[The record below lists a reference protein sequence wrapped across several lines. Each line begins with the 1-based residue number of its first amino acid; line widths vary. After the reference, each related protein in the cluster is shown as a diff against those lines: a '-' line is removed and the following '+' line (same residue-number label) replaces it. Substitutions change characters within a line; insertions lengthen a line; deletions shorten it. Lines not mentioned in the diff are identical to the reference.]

1 MSPFSDEPWPVVD
14 FGDRSDCACPPI
26 RSFPGALC
34 AWPRPWSAVP
44 APRLSLLPLVSLPPD
59 DPGDVFAPDEP
70 DDMPLSGAPPAP
82 PAPSLIPCAD
92 ARPTPAN
99 SATVPSKN
107 FLVLRCIVTFL
118 SDCSR
123 KPWLPFALKKNR
135 CACQSVPVGGL
146 IGHER
151 GDVRTGTVPGGRRRS
166 IVWASVVENAV
177 PQEQNG
183 GSYVGLMTVREESS
197 GVRQ

>member
-70 DDMPLSGAPPAP
+70 DDMPASGALPAL
-82 PAPSLIPCAD
+82 PAPSRIPCAD

-107 FLVLRCIVTFL
+107 FFVLRCIVRSSL
-118 SDCSR
+118 IVPESHGSHLHSR
-123 KPWLPFALKKNR
+123 RTDAYANPFPL
-135 CACQSVPVGGL
+135 GGL
-146 IGHER
+146 IGRER
-151 GDVRTGTVPGGRRRS
+151 LISGQELFRAPTRVHR
-166 IVWASVVENAV
+166 WAGVIENAV
-177 PQEQNG
+177 P
-183 GSYVGLMTVREESS
+183 
-197 GVRQ
+197 